1 MITRENTKTIY
12 DLVCSAGDSHG
23 DHVFLRY
30 EDNDVIYEVT
40 YRQFVADC
48 MAVAAWAQEK
58 SRELGHPVRVGLHYL
73 AVMLGVM
80 ASGSVIIPMD
90 VQMDADTFCDCVSRS
105 DEDVLFYDWDFRT
118 LAEEAGSRCPALE
131 ECISLQHGRHVA

>member
-23 DHVFLRY
+23 DHIFLRY

-48 MAVAAWAQEK
+48 MAV
-58 SRELGHPVRVGLHYL
+58 G
-73 AVMLGVM
+73 
-80 ASGSVIIPMD
+80 
-90 VQMDADTFCDCVSRS
+90 
-105 DEDVLFYDWDFRT
+105 
-118 LAEEAGSRCPALE
+118 EEP
-131 ECISLQHGRHVA
+131 

>member
-58 SRELGHPVRVGLHYL
+58 SRELGHPVRVGL
-73 AVMLGVM
+73 LGG
-80 ASGSVIIPMD
+80 SGQRDHSN
-90 VQMDADTFCDCVSRS
+90 
-105 DEDVLFYDWDFRT
+105 
-118 LAEEAGSRCPALE
+118 GCPD
-131 ECISLQHGRHVA
+131 GRRYFL

>member
-48 MAVAAWAQEK
+48 MAV
-58 SRELGHPVRVGLHYL
+58 GLHGPRRR
-73 AVMLGVM
+73 AVNWDIRCGYGLLGG
-80 ASGSVIIPMD
+80 SGHTIW
-90 VQMDADTFCDCVSRS
+90 
-105 DEDVLFYDWDFRT
+105 L
-118 LAEEAGSRCPALE
+118 
-131 ECISLQHGRHVA
+131 